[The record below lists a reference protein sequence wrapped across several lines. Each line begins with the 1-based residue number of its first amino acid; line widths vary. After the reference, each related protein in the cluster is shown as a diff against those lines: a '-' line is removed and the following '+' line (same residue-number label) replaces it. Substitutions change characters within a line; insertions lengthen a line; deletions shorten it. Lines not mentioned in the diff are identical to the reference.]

1 MLEGVD
7 RTKFFGIVSYGLTHG
22 WFAYVCIGF
31 PSMPK
36 REIVESKCY
45 IIILSMM
52 SNLLTIGE
60 IISNLLYVGET
71 IANWLML
78 SLVMIDEEDLKRR

>member
-1 MLEGVD
+1 MRELAEL
-7 RTKFFGIVSYGLTHG
+7 FLLLLYM
-22 WFAYVCIGF
+22 YVGMTIGF

-52 SNLLTIGE
+52 LNLLTDGE
-60 IISNLLYVGET
+60 IISNLLF
-71 IANWLML
+71 N
-78 SLVMIDEEDLKRR
+78 R